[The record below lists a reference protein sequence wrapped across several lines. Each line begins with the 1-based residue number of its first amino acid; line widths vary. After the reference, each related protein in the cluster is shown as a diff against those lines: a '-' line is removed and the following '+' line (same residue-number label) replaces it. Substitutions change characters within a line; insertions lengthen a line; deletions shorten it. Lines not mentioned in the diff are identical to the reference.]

1 MSGLQLP
8 IVLAKITYLIDNPWA
23 VSQERAWSAGQIL
36 ADSLIARNLGTR
48 PVTLVGYSLGARVI
62 FSCLL
67 ELEKKGA
74 YGLVQNVYMFGSP
87 VVVNTEEYYRVRSVC
102 SGRFLNG
109 YNRTDWILGYLFR
122 LTTGGIR
129 RVAGL
134 AAIEGVPGIENLDC
148 TEWVPG
154 HMAYRTAMPRLLR
167 ECEWLIESDE
177 FDEIEDPDP
186 DGHRERQR
194 EIINEIEEARKEME
208 KKNNTTKKSGWG
220 IFGRKKAKRES
231 WEVYE
236 DGKGGSSNG
245 ASGSGSKD
253 GDSSNHGVLFDS
265 ETASEEM
272 AKNKNDPAAHYDDGD
287 LEIKELK
294 STLPPMKL
302 DVGGTS
308 PKPPPL
314 RETKSSDATTTLG
327 GRSGYSSW
335 GHNDNGHAD
344 DEVQMSFDTDYRVPA
359 KASTNYET
367 STNSQPW
374 GAERSSNHV
383 TDTSNNIAEKRPDY
397 KTTKTAPAYTPAPDP
412 WADDDDPDFGKE
424 KDIEMTFA

>member
-1 MSGLQLP
+1 MTRLR
-8 IVLAKITYLIDNPWA
+8 I
-23 VSQERAWSAGQIL
+23 QIL
-36 ADSLIARNLGTR
+36 
-48 PVTLVGYSLGARVI
+48 
-62 FSCLL
+62 
-67 ELEKKGA
+67 
-74 YGLVQNVYMFGSP
+74 
-87 VVVNTEEYYRVRSVC
+87 
-102 SGRFLNG
+102 
-109 YNRTDWILGYLFR
+109 TD
-122 LTTGGIR
+122 
-129 RVAGL
+129 
-134 AAIEGVPGIENLDC
+134 
-148 TEWVPG
+148 
-154 HMAYRTAMPRLLR
+154 
-167 ECEWLIESDE
+167 
-177 FDEIEDPDP
+177 
-186 DGHRERQR
+186 RERQR

-383 TDTSNNIAEKRPDY
+383 TDTSNNTAEKRPDY